1 MARNIRIREPFAR
14 PVSRIQIVLIFLVV
28 MAIAFGLGTMS
39 MNLPFLED
47 LVASE
52 VSDKNKV
59 IRSLEKSNDR
69 LKNEV
74 ALAKRNAEAESV
86 ALKELKSMMREKD
99 AELLQLTQE
108 LQFYRTLYSPDA
120 DNKPVQVRAL
130 QLHAG
135 DTAGQ
140 FAYRLVLTGVPRK
153 REKIS
158 GVIGLSVTGEQQ
170 GVAKEL
176 VLAVVRGARKDEAP
190 RFSFRYFQEI
200 SGSLSLPE
208 DFAPS
213 EVQVELLRDGRKS
226 KPIVASYSWGEVY
239 ERDELHTVRS
249 EE

>member
-120 DNKPVQVRAL
+120 DNKPV
-130 QLHAG
+130 
-135 DTAGQ
+135 
-140 FAYRLVLTGVPRK
+140 
-153 REKIS
+153 
-158 GVIGLSVTGEQQ
+158 
-170 GVAKEL
+170 
-176 VLAVVRGARKDEAP
+176 
-190 RFSFRYFQEI
+190 
-200 SGSLSLPE
+200 
-208 DFAPS
+208 
-213 EVQVELLRDGRKS
+213 
-226 KPIVASYSWGEVY
+226 
-239 ERDELHTVRS
+239 
-249 EE
+249 